1 MVGQPQYAIKPLEAD
16 SAELAT
22 YERLLPGCQK
32 ASSHTLPVEILRS
45 REGAVLLM
53 PMLEGLSTPPVRWNI
68 DFVVDVFTQILEVR
82 AGVSDSQF
90 SDIVVHRRLNICTV

>member
-1 MVGQPQYAIKPLEAD
+1 
-16 SAELAT
+16 
-22 YERLLPGCQK
+22 
-32 ASSHTLPVEILRS
+32 
-45 REGAVLLM
+45 M